1 MTACGTYVR
10 GSQFRLH
17 VVAPSVLDAVQS
29 AGGWVFDQV
38 RLGWTVS
45 VAVPDDSDDRPL
57 RILGAEM
64 CGFDSLLATV
74 GADSDSAA
82 SLAFAVELFHQNDKV
97 HEMVRTA
104 LARGRQQLLMWGE
117 APPSELHRTLAPVE
131 HRLSCAARVFKAH
144 ALSAASAQEMPTACE
159 TFSGTKHAAA
169 TGSVDS

>member
-1 MTACGTYVR
+1 V
-10 GSQFRLH
+10 S
-17 VVAPSVLDAVQS
+17 APSVLDAVQS

-38 RLGWTVS
+38 RLGWTVC

-64 CGFDSLLATV
+64 CEFDSLLATV
-74 GADSDSAA
+74 GAETDSA
-82 SLAFAVELFHQNDKV
+82 SLAVAAELFHQNDKV

-117 APPSELHRTLAPVE
+117 ARPSELHRTLAPVE

-144 ALSAASAQEMPTACE
+144 ALSAAAAQQRPTACE
-159 TFSGTKHAAA
+159 TFSGTQHATAP
-169 TGSVDS
+169 GSFDF